1 MFLAKLGN
9 LTSEVIF
16 SIRLCVCLQSVGGSV
31 RPVSCGRRL
40 QEKWLVYDARNDRD
54 MHPVSGATRDHA
66 QRTSNGPR
74 SIHTQVSG
82 PGPFCWSWTLHS
94 LTQSLHHSYA
104 SKWSWS
110 ILLVLDSLFGPTDHG
125 CFDGSCKPS

>member
-31 RPVSCGRRL
+31 RPVSRGRRL
-40 QEKWLVYDARNDRD
+40 QEKWLVHDARNDGD
-54 MHPVSGATRDHA
+54 LHPVSGATRDHA

-82 PGPFCWSWTLHS
+82 PGPFCWSMDVSMEVVNPPDRKQGRHAEEMSVPALS
-94 LTQSLHHSYA
+94 
-104 SKWSWS
+104 
-110 ILLVLDSLFGPTDHG
+110 
-125 CFDGSCKPS
+125 